1 MPNYNRVTAS
11 DESMKALAQ
20 PIVVVNR
27 RLPVNSWVEKHQ
39 HNWGQFVY
47 ANEGVMAVITDE
59 GRYLIPPEQGVWVP
73 AKEDHEI
80 ITSTEVEL
88 TSLYIENEQAK
99 EFLLACQ
106 VLNVSPF
113 LKTLLNEAKNIN
125 GDYLWESTQGR
136 LLRLIRDQI
145 ATAKSIDLQL
155 PYPKDK
161 RLKEIISRIQKFPAL
176 KTDLNSWGKF
186 VGASVRT
193 LSRTFKRET
202 GITYSEWKQRLSIQI
217 AIKQLYMGESVG
229 NIAINLGYESSSAFI
244 YMFRKHM
251 KVTPSNYLK
260 NENL

>member
-11 DESMKALAQ
+11 EESTKVLAQ

-27 RLPVNSWVEKHQ
+27 QLSINSWVEKHN

-47 ANEGVMAVITDE
+47 ANQGVMAVITDE

-73 AKEDHEI
+73 ATIDHEI
-80 ITSTEVEL
+80 ITSTDVEL
-88 TSLYIENEQAK
+88 TSLYIENEQA
-99 EFLLACQ
+99 EELPVFCQ
-106 VLNVSPF
+106 VVNVSPF
-113 LKTLLNEAKNIN
+113 LKVLLNEAKTVKS
-125 GDYLWESTQGR
+125 GYQWQSTAGR
-136 LLRLIRDQI
+136 LLRLIRDTI
-145 ATAKSIDLQL
+145 STAKPIDLQL

-161 RLKEIISRIQKFPAL
+161 RLKEIVSRLQKFPAL

-202 GITYSEWKQRLSIQI
+202 GITYSEWKQRLNIQI

-244 YMFRKHM
+244 YMFKKHM
-251 KVTPSNYLK
+251 KVTPSNYL
-260 NENL
+260 NSEC

>member
-11 DESMKALAQ
+11 EESTKVLVQ

-27 RLPVNSWVEKHQ
+27 QLSMNSWVEKHR

-47 ANEGVMAVITDE
+47 ANSGVMAVITDG

-73 AKEDHEI
+73 ATIDHEI
-80 ITSTEVEL
+80 ITSTDVEL
-88 TSLYIENEQAK
+88 TSLYIENEQT
-99 EFLLACQ
+99 EGFPFVCQ
-106 VLNVSPF
+106 VLSVSPF
-113 LKTLLNEAKNIN
+113 LKVLLNEAKTIKH
-125 GDYLWESTQGR
+125 DYQWQSTAGR
-136 LLRLIRDQI
+136 LLRLIRDNI
-145 ATAKSIDLQL
+145 KTASPIDLQL

-161 RLKEIISRIQKFPAL
+161 RLKEIVSRLQKFPAL

-193 LSRTFKRET
+193 LSRTFKKET
-202 GITYSEWKQRLSIQI
+202 GITYSEWKQRLNIQI

-244 YMFRKHM
+244 YMFKKQM
-251 KVTPSNYLK
+251 KVTPSNYLSRDH
-260 NENL
+260 

>member
-11 DESMKALAQ
+11 DESMKALVQ
-20 PIVVVNR
+20 PIGVVNR
-27 RLPVNSWVEKHQ
+27 QLPINSWVEKHQ

-47 ANEGVMAVITDE
+47 ANQGVMAVITDG

-73 AKEDHEI
+73 AKVEHEI
-80 ITSTEVEL
+80 ITSTDVEL
-88 TSLYIENEQAK
+88 TSLYIDNEQSN
-99 EFLLACQ
+99 EFLHSCQ

-113 LKTLLNEAKNIN
+113 LKVLLNEAKNI
-125 GDYLWESTQGR
+125 DSEYQWQSTQGR

-145 ATAKSIDLQL
+145 STATIIDLQL

-244 YMFRKHM
+244 YMFKKHM
-251 KVTPSNYLK
+251 KVTPSNYLLHK
-260 NENL
+260 A

>member
-1 MPNYNRVTAS
+1 MPNYNRITAS
-11 DESMKALAQ
+11 EESTKALAR

-27 RLPVNSWVEKHQ
+27 QLPINSWVEKHN

-47 ANEGVMAVITDE
+47 ANKGVMAVITEE

-73 AKEDHEI
+73 ATIDHEI
-80 ITSTEVEL
+80 ITSTDVEL
-88 TSLYIENEQAK
+88 TSLYIENEQAE
-99 EFLLACQ
+99 EFSVSCE

-113 LKTLLNEAKNIN
+113 LKTLLNEAKTIESE
-125 GDYLWESTQGR
+125 YQWQSTQGR
-136 LLRLIRDQI
+136 LLRLIRDHI
-145 ATAKSIDLQL
+145 STAPPIDLQL

-244 YMFRKHM
+244 YMFKKHM
-251 KVTPSNYLK
+251 KVTPSNYLLK
-260 NENL
+260 KI